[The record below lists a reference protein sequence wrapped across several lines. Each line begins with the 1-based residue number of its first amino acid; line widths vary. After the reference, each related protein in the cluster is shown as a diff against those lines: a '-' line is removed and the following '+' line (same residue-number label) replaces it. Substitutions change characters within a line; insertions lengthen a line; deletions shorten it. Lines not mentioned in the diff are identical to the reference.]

1 MADLATLRISVDS
14 REVKKAQDDLRAL
27 GYTATQTEGAT
38 NRMAGAFGALKNM
51 LGGLALA
58 FAVREFVQ
66 MADSVAL
73 LEARLKSVTPAG
85 QELANAQ
92 KQLVSI
98 SKENMV
104 ALEATASLYTKLAKP
119 IRALGGDTQTTLNIT
134 SAFTKA
140 LKIGGASAQEA
151 SAAIMQ
157 FGQAMASGV
166 LRGDEFNSI
175 AEASPRILQAI
186 AEGSGIA
193 AGQLR
198 AMAADGKLTAG
209 VIGGAL
215 LKQMVALE
223 AEAMRIPQT
232 VDGAFTNFKTDLA
245 LVASDLNKNVGLTSA
260 LISVFGA
267 LSSTVSTLGNVAATS
282 ITAFT
287 QFLRDNRDAVMMAT
301 YAVGAFAGALLG
313 LAVAARIGAAIVAL
327 TATINGLM
335 AATAAARIGFVAMAA
350 TMGTLPAIF
359 AAVRTAAIAL
369 YASLGPVGWAM
380 AAIGA
385 AAGFMATRY
394 LAAQAAMQAG
404 AKRNADFTKE
414 LAALQARINATN
426 TGDPAK
432 IRAVDNAQQLADYA
446 AALKERGFTE
456 QQVNQ
461 LVSARGKLQ
470 QAELRQAQKLEA
482 ASASQ
487 AAAASARSKAEA
499 AAAKA
504 RAEAEAKA
512 RKARETYENF
522 QNNIAD
528 LEQQIALIKEGASIE
543 DARMRVQ
550 LARQGASAAQIS
562 QILTLTKEL
571 NAEEK
576 RASEERAQV
585 ENRKNADETL
595 AQLRDEMFLLQ
606 KGLSIEEA
614 RLRVQ
619 LARPGV
625 TVEQINAIIAETNA
639 LDAQKKAID
648 DAKKA
653 AEDARKAFDALT
665 INIDLDGVFGNAGKA
680 AANLINVFEKMADA
694 QAKYND
700 LQKNTKRTE
709 AQIATDRAKYARL
722 QISSYADILSSAKGF
737 FKEGSSGYKVLQ
749 AAETAYRAVS
759 IALALKEMAVKIAG
773 YGASAAAATAGAG
786 AEVAAATAVG
796 QANAAAAVANQ
807 GKGDPFTAWARIAA
821 MAALMAGLGFAV
833 LGGGSS
839 KPPTTNTG
847 TGTVFGDTEAQSKS
861 ITSSIER
868 LVDINGNTMRY
879 SSQMLSSL
887 KNIEA
892 AMVGVTNIVLR
903 STGITDLSN
912 TVKTGNSANFG
923 QKVGGTAAMAGAGAG
938 LGFAVAGPVG
948 AIVGAGLGA
957 AMSLIKGLVS
967 SLFGTKTSV
976 VGQGITATAQSVSDI
991 IATGFDALYYTEIE
1005 KKKKFFGITTST
1017 SYQTQTAAAD
1027 AEINRQFS
1035 LVIQNIYD
1043 AVLATAGPLK
1053 LATDQVAKNVESFV
1067 VDIGKIDIKGLT
1079 GEQIQEKLTAV
1090 FGAAADNIAK
1100 AAVPGLEEFQ
1110 RVGEGYFETLVR
1122 VASNIEVLNRA
1133 FQMLGQ
1139 TTQNLTIQS
1148 QMALI
1153 ETFGDATDMMEQVSE
1168 YFSNFYSET
1177 EQVAIISKQLGEAL
1191 GLMGLQLPDTLA
1203 GFRALVE
1210 AQDLNTEAGRKAY
1223 VQLIQLSPAFADLIS
1238 RMEDLGMTEAVVTDR
1253 SEILRQARQM
1263 EITLMELQGDTAGAL
1278 AARRQDE
1285 LAAMD
1290 ESLRSIQRAIYAFE
1304 DLAAA
1309 NEKVKSAQANLAT
1322 AIQNRDR
1329 AEREAQVKA
1338 KQAQIESIR
1347 AEINGLNQV
1356 IAGRETAK
1364 QALRAAYD
1372 AEVQRIDGEIANRQR
1387 NIQSLETAYQSQAS
1401 IIEETIDKFRSF
1413 ANSLRE
1419 FAATIIPLNSTGPGS
1434 IETLRKR
1441 FADLMQ
1447 QALGGNDAAMSEV
1460 TTVGGQL
1467 RESIISSATDRVS
1480 MLRNLYALQNQ
1491 TNEFAQQAEQQAT
1504 IGEQQLAVLQSQYN
1518 AMIAAEQQAIAKLEA
1533 DKIALATQVE
1543 QFITLGDKV
1552 LTVDEAIRQL
1562 QTAEAAALVAETQKA
1577 LLEQQ
1582 IVNLEAQIVELQAVT
1597 NQVMSVEQAQRDL
1610 AAAQAERDAILAD
1623 IDRNGFFNVVD
1634 QLRSTEAA
1642 IVSAVAAGAAQT
1654 AAAAATA
1661 TATANAAA
1669 ATATAAASA
1678 VKSIATPN
1686 YSNVISFPTVTS
1698 PDTFGGW
1705 GGRFMDNLNIQQYAN
1720 GGLHSGGLRIVGE
1733 NGPELEAT
1741 GASRI
1746 YNANQLSD
1754 MMGGGATA
1762 EEVKALRDELKL
1774 AMYQIA
1780 KNTGKSYDLM
1790 NRWDGDGLP
1799 ETRDVAA

>member
-1 MADLATLRISVDS
+1 MADLASLRISVDS

-38 NRMAGAFGALKNM
+38 NRMAGAFGALKSM
-51 LGGLALA
+51 LGGLALGL
-58 FAVREFVQ
+58 AVREFVQ

-140 LKIGGASAQEA
+140 LKICGASAQEA

-267 LSSTVSTLGNVAATS
+267 LSSTVSTLGSVAATS

-394 LAAQAAMQAG
+394 LSAQAAMRAG
-404 AKRNADFTKE
+404 AKQNADFTKE

-470 QAELRQAQKLEA
+470 QAELQQAQKLEA
-482 ASASQ
+482 ASAGQ
-487 AAAASARSKAEA
+487 AAAAAARSKAEA

-504 RAEAEAKA
+504 KAEAEAKA

-528 LEQQIALIKEGASIE
+528 LEQQIALIKEGAAIE

-576 RASEERAQV
+576 RASEERAQI

-595 AQLRDEMFLLQ
+595 AQLRDEIFLLQ
-606 KGLSIEEA
+606 RGLSIEEA

-625 TVEQINAIIAETNA
+625 SVEQINAIIAETNA
-639 LDAQKKAID
+639 LEAQKKAID

-709 AQIATDRAKYARL
+709 AQIAADRSKYARL

-759 IALALKEMAVKIAG
+759 IALALKEMAIKVAG
-773 YGASAAAATAGAG
+773 YGASAAAATAGAS

-796 QANAAAAVANQ
+796 TANAAAAVANQ

-833 LGGGSS
+833 LGGGGA
-839 KPPTTNTG
+839 KQPATNTG

-861 ITSSIER
+861 ISNSIER
-868 LVDINGNTMRY
+868 LVDINASTMRY
-879 SSQMLSSL
+879 SSQMLNSL

-912 TVKTGNSANFG
+912 SVQTGNSANIG
-923 QKVGGTAAMAGAGAG
+923 QRVGGTAAMAGAGAG

-967 SLFGTKTSV
+967 SLFGTKTSI

-991 IATGFDALYYTEIE
+991 IATGFDALYYTEIQ

-1027 AEINRQFS
+1027 AEINRQFG
-1035 LVIQNIYD
+1035 LIIENIYT
-1043 AVLATAGPLK
+1043 AVLATAAPLK
-1053 LATDQVAKNVESFV
+1053 MATDQVAQNMQNFV
-1067 VDIGKIDIKGLT
+1067 IDIGKIDIKGLT
-1079 GEQIQEKLTAV
+1079 GEQIQEKLSAV

-1110 RVGEGYFETLVR
+1110 KVGEGYFETLVR

-1153 ETFGDATDMMEQVSE
+1153 ETFGDASEMMSQVNE

-1191 GLMGLQLPDTLA
+1191 GLIGLQLPDTLA
-1203 GFRALVE
+1203 GYRALVE
-1210 AQDLNTEAGRKAY
+1210 AQDLNTEAGRRAY

-1238 RMEDLGMTEAVVTDR
+1238 RMEELGMTEEVVQDR
-1253 SEILRQARQM
+1253 SEVLRQARQM
-1263 EITLMELQGDTAGAL
+1263 EITIMELQGDVAGAL

-1290 ESLRSIQRAIYAFE
+1290 VSLRGLQQQIYALEDQAVAAREAADASRALADQQRAIAAERDQLERRLLQAQGDTSALRERELAGIDKSNQGLQQQIWALE
-1304 DLAAA
+1304 DAAKAEAERQRAMEEMAQAAA
-1309 NEKVKSAQANLAT
+1309 RAMEEAKAAVQKAEGDLRSAY
-1322 AIQNRDR
+1322 D
-1329 AEREAQVKA
+1329 REAKVF
-1338 KQAQIESIR
+1338 
-1347 AEINGLNQV
+1347 
-1356 IAGRETAK
+1356 
-1364 QALRAAYD
+1364 
-1372 AEVQRIDGEIANRQR
+1372 
-1387 NIQSLETAYQSQAS
+1387 
-1401 IIEETIDKFRSF
+1401 EETISKFSDLGKALRSF
-1413 ANSLRE
+1413 AAS
-1419 FAATIIPLNSTGPGS
+1419 IMPLNGTGVASLEQLNANFRKTVALARLGNTEAMAELPEIGGALRDAIMAS
-1434 IETLRKR
+1434 APDRITMLRKL
-1441 FADLMQ
+1441 ADL
-1447 QALGGNDAAMSEV
+1447 QAE
-1460 TTVGGQL
+1460 TETV
-1467 RESIISSATDRVS
+1467 ADVADRQVS
-1480 MLRNLYALQNQ
+1480 V
-1491 TNEFAQQAEQQAT
+1491 AQQ
-1504 IGEQQLAVLQSQYN
+1504 QLDALNSQ
-1518 AMIAAEQQAIAKLEA
+1518 
-1533 DKIALATQVE
+1533 VS
-1543 QFITLGDKV
+1543 QFITLNESV
-1552 LTVDEAIRQL
+1552 L
-1562 QTAEAAALVAETQKA
+1562 
-1577 LLEQQ
+1577 
-1582 IVNLEAQIVELQAVT
+1582 
-1597 NQVMSVEQAQRDL
+1597 SV
-1610 AAAQAERDAILAD
+1610 RDAIIAL
-1623 IDRNGFFNVVD
+1623 
-1634 QLRSTEAA
+1634 QQ
-1642 IVSAVAAGAAQT
+1642 AQQ
-1654 AAAAATA
+1654 
-1661 TATANAAA
+1661 N
-1669 ATATAAASA
+1669 AASA
-1678 VKSIATPN
+1678 QAAANARASSGSGGTSSGGPIYQPEYGTSPLALTKAEIDAMYANKPAYHTGGWSDVKQAYYDLVVSKGGNPEVNKEYVKS
-1686 YSNVISFPTVTS
+1686 
-1698 PDTFGGW
+1698 
-1705 GGRFMDNLNIQQYAN
+1705 LNDLQALASYAN
-1720 GGLHSGGLRIVGE
+1720 LTGSYTIYDQIRDNTSGLSNAQIYEEYMQRTGLKVTGYASGGIHNGGLRIVGE

-1741 GASRI
+1741 GPSRI
-1746 YNANQLSD
+1746 YNANQLGN

-1762 EEVKALRDELKL
+1762 DEVKALREELKL

-1799 ETRDVAA
+1799 PERIVA